1 MSAVKVNLNDSTL
14 KRINELYKKD
24 KKSVEQFVE
33 LAVLEKISA
42 MNAVEYLE
50 KRGKKGN
57 KMIFHKILTKA
68 PDRPPFDF
76 DKE

>member
-14 KRINELYKKD
+14 KRISELHKKD

-50 KRGKKGN
+50 KRGNKGN
-57 KMIFHKILTKA
+57 KEIFRKILTKA